1 MATFLLEVGTE
12 ELPASFV
19 SSAIAQWK
27 AKIPQ
32 SLEENLLTYD
42 SLEVYGTP
50 RRLAVVIKALPSQQ
64 PDREEEIKG
73 PPVKAAFKDG
83 KPTKAAEGFAR
94 KQGISIEDFT
104 TRDTPKGEFIFVEK
118 KIPGRATQEILTEL
132 ILPWITG
139 LEGKRFMRWAD
150 GDFRFSRPIRWLVSL
165 LDEEILPVEI
175 VSGSSK
181 ISSDRLSSGHWVLHP
196 EPVTIPHAEDY
207 VKCLKS
213 AYIEVD
219 PQGRSTNISQQVEQA
234 AKELGGWVEIDLDL
248 LAEVTNLVEYPTAVI
263 GKFEEEYLALPPEV
277 ITTVMISHQRYFPV
291 TVGEK
296 DSNLLPN
303 FITISNGNPEKSE
316 IISAGNGRVIRARLA
331 DAKFFYDADL
341 QKPLEEFFN
350 SLERVTFQED
360 LGSVKAKV
368 ERFSKIAQTIA
379 EQLELDLEQQQ
390 TIQRTALLCKA
401 DLETQM
407 VDEFP
412 ELQGVMGQKYA
423 LAGGESPEV
432 ANGIFEHYLPRG
444 AEDNLPPSLT
454 GQVVGIADR
463 LDTLVSIFGL
473 GMIPTGSSDPFALR
487 RAANA
492 IINITWHGNLS
503 INLSDL
509 LTQFSTEFTQSFPD
523 KESPLTALQDFFMQ
537 RIRTL
542 LQDELKV
549 NYDLVNAV
557 LGENDSEYTQ
567 RALTYL
573 LDVRD
578 RATFMQAIRNNK
590 TLEAIY
596 ETVNRST
603 RLAAKGDLDTQQLDP
618 ENLVNPELFEK
629 SSEQSF
635 YDALVQLVPTTK
647 TSQTER
653 NYQLLV
659 DALVKIAPTVS
670 KFFDGEDSVLVM
682 AEDVA
687 VKRNRLNLLALLRNH
702 GRVLADFGAIV
713 KQ

>member
-196 EPVTIPHAEDY
+196 EAVSIPHAEDY

-219 PQGRSTNISQQVEQA
+219 PQGRSTNISQQVKQV
-234 AKELGGWVEIDLDL
+234 AKELGGWVEVDQKL

-296 DSNLLPN
+296 NSNLLPN
-303 FITISNGNPEKSE
+303 FITISNGDPAKSE

-341 QKPLEEFFN
+341 QKPLEEFFK

-379 EQLELDLEQQQ
+379 EQLELDPEQQQ

-549 NYDLVNAV
+549 DYDLVNAV

-618 ENLVNPELFEK
+618 ANLVNPELFEK
-629 SSEQSF
+629 SSEQAF

-659 DALVKIAPTVS
+659 DELVKIAPTVS

-682 AEDVA
+682 AEDA
-687 VKRNRLNLLALLRNH
+687 EVKRNRLNLLALLRNH

>member
-196 EPVTIPHAEDY
+196 EAVSIPHAEDY

-219 PQGRSTNISQQVEQA
+219 PQGRSTNISQQVKQV
-234 AKELGGWVEIDLDL
+234 AKELGGWVEVDQDL

-296 DSNLLPN
+296 NSNLLPN
-303 FITISNGNPEKSE
+303 FITISNGDPAKSE

-341 QKPLEEFFN
+341 QKPLEEFFK

-379 EQLELDLEQQQ
+379 EQLELDPEQQQ

-492 IINITWHGNLS
+492 IINITWHGNLN
-503 INLSDL
+503 INLSKL

-523 KESPLTALQDFFMQ
+523 KESPLTALQEFFMQ

-549 NYDLVNAV
+549 DYDLVNAV

-567 RALTYL
+567 RALTDL

-578 RATFMQAIRNNK
+578 RATFMQEIRDNK

-618 ENLVNPELFEK
+618 ANLVKPELFEK
-629 SSEQSF
+629 SSEQAF

-659 DALVKIAPTVS
+659 DELVKIAPTVS

-682 AEDVA
+682 AEDA
-687 VKRNRLNLLALLRNH
+687 EVKRNRLNLLALLRNH

>member
-27 AKIPQ
+27 TKIPQ

-165 LDEEILPVEI
+165 LDEEILPLEI

-196 EPVTIPHAEDY
+196 EAVSIPHAEDY

-219 PQGRSTNISQQVEQA
+219 PQGRSTNISQQVKQV
-234 AKELGGWVEIDLDL
+234 AKELGGWVEVDQDL

-296 DSNLLPN
+296 NSNLLPN
-303 FITISNGNPEKSE
+303 FITISNGDPAKSE

-341 QKPLEEFFN
+341 QKPLEEFFK

-379 EQLELDLEQQQ
+379 EQLELDPEQQQ

-412 ELQGVMGQKYA
+412 ELQGIMGQKYA
-423 LAGGESPEV
+423 IAGGESPEV

-444 AEDNLPPSLT
+444 AEDDLPPSLT

-492 IINITWHGNLS
+492 IINITWHGNLN
-503 INLSDL
+503 INLSKL

-523 KESPLTALQDFFMQ
+523 KESPLTALQEFFMQ

-549 NYDLVNAV
+549 DYDLVNAV

-567 RALTYL
+567 RALTDL

-578 RATFMQAIRNNK
+578 RATFMQEIRDNK

-618 ENLVNPELFEK
+618 ANLVKPKLFEK
-629 SSEQSF
+629 SSEQAF

-659 DALVKIAPTVS
+659 DELVKIAPTVS

-682 AEDVA
+682 AEDA
-687 VKRNRLNLLALLRNH
+687 EVKRNRLNLLALLRNH

>member
-196 EPVTIPHAEDY
+196 EAVSIPHAEDY

-219 PQGRSTNISQQVEQA
+219 PQGRSTNISQQVKQV
-234 AKELGGWVEIDLDL
+234 AKELGGWVEVDQKL

-296 DSNLLPN
+296 NSNLLPN
-303 FITISNGNPEKSE
+303 FITISNGDPAKSE

-341 QKPLEEFFN
+341 QKPLEEFFK

-379 EQLELDLEQQQ
+379 EQLELDPEQQQ

-412 ELQGVMGQKYA
+412 ELQGIMGQKYA
-423 LAGGESPEV
+423 IAGGESPEV

-444 AEDNLPPSLT
+444 AEDDLPPSLT

-492 IINITWHGNLS
+492 IINITWHGNLN
-503 INLSDL
+503 INLAQL
-509 LTQFSTEFTQSFPD
+509 LTQFSTEFTESFPD

-549 NYDLVNAV
+549 DYDLVNAV
-557 LGENDSEYTQ
+557 LGENDSEYTK
-567 RALTYL
+567 RALADL

-578 RATFMQAIRNNK
+578 RATFMQAIRDNK
-590 TLEAIY
+590 TLETIY

-618 ENLVNPELFEK
+618 ANLVKPELFEK
-629 SSEQSF
+629 SSEQAF

-659 DALVKIAPTVS
+659 DELVKIAPTVS

-682 AEDVA
+682 AEDA
-687 VKRNRLNLLALLRNH
+687 EVKRNRLNLLALLRNH

>member
-165 LDEEILPVEI
+165 LDEEILPLEI

-196 EPVTIPHAEDY
+196 EAVSIPHAEDY

-219 PQGRSTNISQQVEQA
+219 PQGRSTNISQQVKQV
-234 AKELGGWVEIDLDL
+234 AKELGGWVEVDQDL

-296 DSNLLPN
+296 NSNLLPN
-303 FITISNGNPEKSE
+303 FITISNGDPAKSE

-341 QKPLEEFFN
+341 QKPLEEFFK

-379 EQLELDLEQQQ
+379 EQLELDPEQQQ

-492 IINITWHGNLS
+492 IINITWHGNLN
-503 INLSDL
+503 INLSKL

-523 KESPLTALQDFFMQ
+523 KESPLTALQEFFMQ

-549 NYDLVNAV
+549 DYDLVNAV

-567 RALTYL
+567 RALTDL

-578 RATFMQAIRNNK
+578 RATFMQEIRDNK

-618 ENLVNPELFEK
+618 ANLVKPKLFEK
-629 SSEQSF
+629 SSEQAF

-659 DALVKIAPTVS
+659 DELVKIAPTVS

-682 AEDVA
+682 AEDA
-687 VKRNRLNLLALLRNH
+687 EVKRNRLNLLALLRNH